1 MSWLLAQASGAAPVA
16 ASAGGDGGETYLLF
30 GFLLLGI
37 ALVLLFIELFV
48 PSGGLIGVLAGV
60 ASIGSIVAFFKYDTT
75 WGVVASA
82 SYVILGPIIG
92 VFAFKLW
99 LNSPLAK
106 GMILGGTDP
115 ANLDL
120 DEDSAMSAQH
130 ARQERLAQ
138 LRQLVGAQG
147 AAVTPLRPVGTV
159 RINGQRIDAMAESGV
174 IDAGTPIVVTD
185 VYDNQIK
192 VRAL

>member
-1 MSWLLAQASGAAPVA
+1 MSWLLLAQAAGTPASGEAE
-16 ASAGGDGGETYLLF
+16 GFLLW

-37 ALVLLFIELFV
+37 ALVLLFLELFV
-48 PSGGLIGVLAGV
+48 PSGGLIGMLAGV
-60 ASIGSIVAFFKYDTT
+60 AAIGSVIAFFRYDTT
-75 WGVVASA
+75 WGIVAAS

-92 VFAFKLW
+92 VFGFKLW

-115 ANLDL
+115 AASDL
-120 DEDSAMSAQH
+120 DEDSAMSAEH

-138 LRQLVGAQG
+138 LRQLIGAQG
-147 AAVTPLRPVGTV
+147 VTVTPLRPVGTV
-159 RINGQRIDAMAESGV
+159 KINGQRIDAMAESGV
-174 IDAGTPIVVTD
+174 IDSATPIVVTD

-192 VRAL
+192 VRAV